1 MTNMKNLSMD
11 SSLAWRIAVN
21 EAAAGKFQF
30 IEKEHIFI
38 GILNLKKLLILNPA
52 GHPRWKRLL
61 DA

>member
-1 MTNMKNLSMD
+1 MD